1 MLTQL
6 MITFAQRGGRNEGA
20 NQWLEEHPMVLGL
33 IFLTIG
39 VVLLA
44 SGIYSL
50 TKGVT
55 TDKRGNELSG
65 GAAQA
70 MSIIRLVGASSVSD
84 SPSTKCSPVESV
96 RSSFRT
102 S

>member
-1 MLTQL
+1 
-6 MITFAQRGGRNEGA
+6 
-20 NQWLEEHPMVLGL
+20 MVLGL

-70 MSIIRLVGASSVSD
+70 MSIIRLVGGVLCVGFALY
-84 SPSTKCSPVESV
+84 KMLAG
-96 RSSFRT
+96 
-102 S
+102 